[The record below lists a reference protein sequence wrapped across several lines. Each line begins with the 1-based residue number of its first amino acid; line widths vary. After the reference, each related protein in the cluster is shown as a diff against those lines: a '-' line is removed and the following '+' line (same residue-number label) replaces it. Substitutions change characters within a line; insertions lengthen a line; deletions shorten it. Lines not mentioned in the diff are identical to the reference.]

1 MLSVMTTET
10 VPLDRRQRRRLETIE
25 EVLDHAAA
33 IMIEDGV
40 AGLSLGEIAR
50 RMGIRP
56 PSLYVYFPSKNALY
70 DALFAR
76 GVTALLA
83 QMRDLLETSPPP
95 GDDLVEVMLRFA
107 RSFVEWGVTHPAY
120 AQLFHWRPVPGFEP
134 SAEAYA
140 PSVEL
145 YQLGRERFVD
155 LQQRGLI
162 RADADI
168 DEVQRDWTIL
178 VTGVV
183 TQQLSNAPE
192 ESFENGRYVAALPRV
207 AAMFAAYYGA
217 SSPATHVAT
226 QPSRRGHARKR

>member
-1 MLSVMTTET
+1 MTTESPP
-10 VPLDRRQRRRLETIE
+10 VDRRHRRRQETIE

-76 GVTALLA
+76 GVTSV
-83 QMRDLLETSPPP
+83 LERVRGYFGTSPLE
-95 GDDLVEVMLRFA
+95 GDDLAEILLGFA
-107 RSFVEWGVTHPAY
+107 RNFVEWGVTHPAY

-134 SAEAYA
+134 SPEAYA

-145 YQLGRERFVD
+145 YQLGRARFLE

-178 VTGVV
+178 ITGVV

-192 ESFENGRYVAALPRV
+192 ETFDNGRYVAALPRI
-207 AAMFAAYYGA
+207 AEMFAAYYGT
-217 SSPATHVAT
+217 SSPVTHVAT
-226 QPSRRGHARKR
+226 SPSRRGHARQR